1 MDAGVVALYV
11 PVGSEVDVWPLVAC
25 GLAAGRTMVVP
36 RIVGDGQLTD
46 RVMTFD
52 RLTSALQ
59 TDLVRGPHD
68 IPETISPGP
77 VGPQEIDLV
86 LVPAV
91 AIDLDGNRLGGGAGY
106 YDRWLAAARALSPVP
121 RTLATVFDAQMVHP
135 MSRIPTEPHDQ
146 PVDAVV
152 TECNVMLFDTPT
164 PDRH

>member
-1 MDAGVVALYV
+1 M
-11 PVGSEVDVWPLVAC
+11 
-25 GLAAGRTMVVP
+25 
-36 RIVGDGQLTD
+36 
-46 RVMTFD
+46 
-52 RLTSALQ
+52 
-59 TDLVRGPHD
+59 
-68 IPETISPGP
+68 
-77 VGPQEIDLV
+77 

-152 TECNVMLFDTPT
+152 TECNVRLFDTPT